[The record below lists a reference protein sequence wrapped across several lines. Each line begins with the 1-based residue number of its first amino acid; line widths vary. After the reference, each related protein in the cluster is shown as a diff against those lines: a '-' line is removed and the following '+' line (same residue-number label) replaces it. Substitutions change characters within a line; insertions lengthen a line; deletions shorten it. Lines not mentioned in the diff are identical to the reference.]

1 MTNIIVALPKI
12 DDAKNMKNV
21 LVRSGFRVTGIC
33 TTGAQA
39 ISQADG
45 LHDGIL
51 ISSYKLPDMVYT
63 QLKECL
69 PAGFEMLLM
78 ASGRVIQECYGND
91 MICLSMPLKVNDLIS
106 TVNMMMDG
114 IERRRRRLRQQP
126 KMRSAEEDFVIQR
139 AKEILMSRNHMTES
153 EAHKYLQKCSMDSGT
168 NVVETAQMVLSMMTG

>member
-1 MTNIIVALPKI
+1 
-12 DDAKNMKNV
+12 
-21 LVRSGFRVTGIC
+21 
-33 TTGAQA
+33 
-39 ISQADG
+39 
-45 LHDGIL
+45 
-51 ISSYKLPDMVYT
+51 
-63 QLKECL
+63 
-69 PAGFEMLLM
+69 
-78 ASGRVIQECYGND
+78 

-168 NVVETAQMVLSMMTG
+168 NVVETAQMVLSMMAG

>member
-1 MTNIIVALPKI
+1 MNVIILFRKIEGGNNIKKI
-12 DDAKNMKNV
+12 LQQRGYTVQAV
-21 LVRSGFRVTGIC
+21 C

-45 LHDGIL
+45 LHDGIV

-168 NVVETAQMVLSMMTG
+168 NVVETAQMVLSMMAG